1 LNTIQKKL
9 VTINFWSCSGKTT
22 ITIEKR
28 KPQYASKIFYLNE
41 EQRKK
46 AEESKIK
53 YPGSVTDIEYLDKFY
68 VAEDY
73 HQKYR
78 LRHSDLMKNFK
89 DLDEKEFRDS
99 ALAAKL
105 NGFVAGYLDLEDLE
119 NLDFEVEPSLKQKI
133 ISRIRTKL

>member
-1 LNTIQKKL
+1 
-9 VTINFWSCSGKTT
+9 
-22 ITIEKR
+22 
-28 KPQYASKIFYLNE
+28 
-41 EQRKK
+41 
-46 AEESKIK
+46 
-53 YPGSVTDIEYLDKFY
+53 VTDIEYLDKFY